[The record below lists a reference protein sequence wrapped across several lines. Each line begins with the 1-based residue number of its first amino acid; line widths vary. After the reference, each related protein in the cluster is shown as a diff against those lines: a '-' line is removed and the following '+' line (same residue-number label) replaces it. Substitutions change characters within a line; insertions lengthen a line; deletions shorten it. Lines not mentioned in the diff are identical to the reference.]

1 MQCLILCGGYGTRI
15 RRISKGK
22 PKYCIPINN
31 NPFFLYQINSL
42 KKVGIKN
49 FLFLVGNGSFYIKD
63 YLKRYL
69 PSLKYKII
77 DDAERQVASGKFTGN
92 TQRSCLYIGQLK
104 EGKYQFI
111 LNDLEPIAFTI
122 L

>member
-1 MQCLILCGGYGTRI
+1 MITISEIVKDGILEIKLPDNTA
-15 RRISKGK
+15 
-22 PKYCIPINN
+22 IN
-31 NPFFLYQINSL
+31 
-42 KKVGIKN
+42 K
-49 FLFLVGNGSFYIKD
+49 
-63 YLKRYL
+63 
-69 PSLKYKII
+69 KYKII
-77 DDAERQVASGKFTGN
+77 DDTDILVASGKITGN

>member
-1 MQCLILCGGYGTRI
+1 MIT
-15 RRISKGK
+15 ISKIVKDGILEIK
-22 PKYCIPINN
+22 LPDNTAIN
-31 NPFFLYQINSL
+31 
-42 KKVGIKN
+42 K
-49 FLFLVGNGSFYIKD
+49 
-63 YLKRYL
+63 
-69 PSLKYKII
+69 KYKII
-77 DDAERQVASGKFTGN
+77 DDAGTQVAAGKITGN

>member
-1 MQCLILCGGYGTRI
+1 MIT
-15 RRISKGK
+15 ISKIVKDGILEIK
-22 PKYCIPINN
+22 LPDNTAIN
-31 NPFFLYQINSL
+31 
-42 KKVGIKN
+42 K
-49 FLFLVGNGSFYIKD
+49 
-63 YLKRYL
+63 
-69 PSLKYKII
+69 KYKII
-77 DDAERQVASGKFTGN
+77 DDAETQVASGKISGN

>member
-1 MQCLILCGGYGTRI
+1 MIT
-15 RRISKGK
+15 ISKIVKDGILEIK
-22 PKYCIPINN
+22 LPNNTTIN
-31 NPFFLYQINSL
+31 
-42 KKVGIKN
+42 K
-49 FLFLVGNGSFYIKD
+49 
-63 YLKRYL
+63 
-69 PSLKYKII
+69 KYKII
-77 DDAERQVASGKFTGN
+77 DDAGTQVAAGKITGN

>member
-1 MQCLILCGGYGTRI
+1 MIT
-15 RRISKGK
+15 ISKIVKDGILEIK
-22 PKYCIPINN
+22 LPDNSAIN
-31 NPFFLYQINSL
+31 
-42 KKVGIKN
+42 K
-49 FLFLVGNGSFYIKD
+49 
-63 YLKRYL
+63 
-69 PSLKYKII
+69 KYKII
-77 DDAERQVASGKFTGN
+77 DDAETQVASGKITGN

>member
-1 MQCLILCGGYGTRI
+1 MII
-15 RRISKGK
+15 ISKIVKDGILEIK
-22 PKYCIPINN
+22 LPDNTAIN
-31 NPFFLYQINSL
+31 
-42 KKVGIKN
+42 K
-49 FLFLVGNGSFYIKD
+49 
-63 YLKRYL
+63 
-69 PSLKYKII
+69 KYKII
-77 DDAERQVASGKFTGN
+77 DDADKQVAAGKITGN

>member
-1 MQCLILCGGYGTRI
+1 MIT
-15 RRISKGK
+15 ISKIVKDGILEIK
-22 PKYCIPINN
+22 LPDNTAIN
-31 NPFFLYQINSL
+31 
-42 KKVGIKN
+42 K
-49 FLFLVGNGSFYIKD
+49 
-63 YLKRYL
+63 
-69 PSLKYKII
+69 KYKII
-77 DDAERQVASGKFTGN
+77 DDAETLVASGKITGN